1 MRLSLGDIVRA
12 TGGTVVS
19 GVAAF
24 GDRLVLNVSAD
35 SRSVPPE
42 ALFACLPGDTV
53 DGHDF
58 AGKAVEAGAVAVLAQ
73 SDPFADAPQGAPVPV
88 ILVADTVKALGQLA
102 HFWRKKLTKTRVVGI
117 TGTAGKTTV
126 KEVLAQIL
134 AHKGLTAKNPLN
146 LNNQIGLPLSM
157 LAATGDEDFWVM
169 EAGISQPE
177 DMDELGT
184 ILEPDIGLILNVGPG
199 HVAGLGDRGIAHYKA
214 RLLAHLAPG
223 GFGLIS
229 ADYPDLV
236 REARTV
242 RQDLV
247 FFSTT
252 GRQVEYRSA
261 YVVPAG
267 EGTGLFRLWLDGI
280 PVDVELPFRG
290 SFGAENVVAAAAA
303 AHRLGL
309 SASEIAN
316 GLRGVV
322 LPKQRFACSRAG
334 EWLVIDDSY
343 NANPLSFARM
353 LEAAREI
360 SGEHPG
366 EPLVCVLG
374 EMGELGSSARAE
386 HEQLG
391 RLLAE
396 ARPRAIFWKGA
407 YFEDVVEGLRY
418 ARYDGVVHAITSPET
433 LLQGLAASSLFLPGA
448 TAGQSEQAGAQA
460 GETPT
465 GKGRLKTGGVMLFK
479 GSRVNRLE
487 LFVNAFIAS
496 AGEAHAV

>member
-1 MRLSLGDIVRA
+1 MRLSLDEIVRA

-19 GVAAF
+19 GASAF
-24 GDRLVLNVSAD
+24 AGDRLVLNVSAD
-35 SRSVPPE
+35 SRSVPSD
-42 ALFACLPGDTV
+42 ALFVCLVGDTV

-73 SDPFADAPQGAPVPV
+73 RDPFAEAEQGAPV

-169 EAGISQPE
+169 EAGISQPG
-177 DMDELGT
+177 DMDELGA

-223 GFGLIS
+223 GSGLIS

-267 EGTGLFRLWLDGI
+267 EGTGLFRLWLDGA
-280 PVDVELPFRG
+280 PVDVEVPFRG

-309 SASEIAN
+309 SASEIAS

-334 EWLVIDDSY
+334 KWLVIDDSY

-353 LEAAREI
+353 LEAAREM
-360 SGEHPG
+360 SGERPG

-374 EMGELGSSARAE
+374 EMGELGSVARSE

-396 ARPRAIFWKGA
+396 TRPRAIFWKGA

-433 LLQGLAASSLFLPGA
+433 LLQGLASSGLLVADGS
-448 TAGQSEQAGAQA
+448 SEQVGEPSAGKI
-460 GETPT
+460 GT
-465 GKGRLKTGGVMLFK
+465 KSGGVILFK